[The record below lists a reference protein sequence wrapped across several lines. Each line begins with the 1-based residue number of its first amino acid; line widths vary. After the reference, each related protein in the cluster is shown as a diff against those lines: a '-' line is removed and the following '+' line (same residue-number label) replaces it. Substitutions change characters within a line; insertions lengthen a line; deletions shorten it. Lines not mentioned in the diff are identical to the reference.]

1 MSEQRSV
8 LLAAG
13 GTAGHLFPAFALA
26 EELAARGLV
35 VDLATDMRGDRYG
48 SGFPARNVYQ
58 IPSATVRGKSPM
70 ALAKTATALSRG
82 IASAY
87 RILGKVK
94 PSAVIGFGGYP
105 TFPPLLAARMHKIP
119 TAVHEQNAVL
129 GRANKM
135 LSQRVD
141 HIATTFAHTKLLH
154 GDVER
159 KVRVT
164 GNPVRAAV
172 LQAAEIPFPTVS
184 SAAPFYLVVFGGSQG
199 ARFLSDTVPGALA
212 RLDNELLRR
221 LIVVQQARE
230 EDVARVKATYEAAGV
245 TAEVATFFPNL
256 PELIANAHLV
266 MARAGASTV
275 AELAVI
281 GRPAILVPL
290 PGSLDNDQ
298 LENARQLAE
307 SGAAWCI
314 EQKDLS
320 ADRIAKEVT
329 RLAHQPNV
337 LQGAQKAA
345 KSMGNPEA
353 VGALADLVQEM
364 VMGSGLSDNHIA

>member
-1 MSEQRSV
+1 MSEQRPV

-13 GTAGHLFPAFALA
+13 GTAGHLFPAYALA
-26 EELAARGLV
+26 EELAARGFV

-48 SGFPARNVYQ
+48 SGFPARTIYQ
-58 IPSATVRGKSPM
+58 IPSATVRGKSPI
-70 ALAKTATALSRG
+70 ALAKTATALARG

-87 RILGKVK
+87 RIIGKAK
-94 PSAVIGFGGYP
+94 PKAVIGFGGYP
-105 TFPPLLAARMHKIP
+105 TFPPLIAARMHGIP

-135 LSQRVD
+135 LSRRVD
-141 HIATTFAHTKLLH
+141 HIATTFAKTKLL
-154 GDVER
+154 DADAQK
-159 KVRVT
+159 KVCVT

-172 LQAAEIPFPTVS
+172 LEAAQIPYPHLTNET
-184 SAAPFYLVVFGGSQG
+184 PFYMVVFGGSQG
-199 ARFLSDTVPGALA
+199 ARFLSDAVPQALA
-212 RLDNELLRR
+212 SLDQDLLSRLV
-221 LIVVQQARE
+221 LIQQARE
-230 EDVARVKATYEAAGV
+230 EDVERVKAIYQGAGIN
-245 TAEVATFFPNL
+245 AEVATFFSNL
-256 PELIANAHLV
+256 PELIAKAHLV
-266 MARAGASTV
+266 MSRAGASTV

-320 ADRIAKEVT
+320 VDRIAKEVS
-329 RLAHQPNV
+329 RLANQPSTLV
-337 LQGAQKAA
+337 EAQQAA
-345 KSMGNPEA
+345 KSMGNQDA

-364 VMGSGLSDNHIA
+364 VMADS

>member
-1 MSEQRSV
+1 MSEHQSV

-13 GTAGHLFPAFALA
+13 GTAGHLFPAYALA
-26 EELAARGLV
+26 EELGARGLV

-48 SGFPARNVYQ
+48 GGFPARTVYQ
-58 IPSATVRGKSPM
+58 IPSATVRGKSPI
-70 ALAKTATALSRG
+70 ALAKTATALTRG

-105 TFPPLLAARMHKIP
+105 TFPPLMAARMRRIP

-135 LSQRVD
+135 LAGRVD
-141 HIATTFAHTKLLH
+141 YVATTFADTKFLE
-154 GDVER
+154 GEAKR

-164 GNPVRAAV
+164 GNPVRGAV
-172 LQAAEIPFPTVS
+172 KQAAQIPFPDLSNET
-184 SAAPFYLVVFGGSQG
+184 PFQIVVFGGSQG
-199 ARFLSDTVPGALA
+199 ARFLSDAVPEALA
-212 RLDNELLRR
+212 SLTPDLLTRLR
-221 LIVVQQARE
+221 VVQQARE
-230 EDVARVKATYEAAGV
+230 EDVERVQAAYKAAGI
-245 TAEVATFFPNL
+245 TAEVAPFFGDL
-256 PELIANAHLV
+256 PERIAKAHLV
-266 MARAGASTV
+266 MSRAGASTV

-320 ADRIAKEVT
+320 PDRIAKQVT
-329 RLAHQPNV
+329 GLANQPSTLV
-337 LQGAQKAA
+337 AAHEAA
-345 KSMGNPEA
+345 KSMGNQDA

-364 VMGSGLSDNHIA
+364 VRGSH

>member
-1 MSEQRSV
+1 MSEEKSV

-26 EELAARGLV
+26 EELASRGLI

-48 SGFPARNVYQ
+48 GGFPARRVYQ
-58 IPSATVRGKSPM
+58 IPSATVRGKSPI
-70 ALAKTATALSRG
+70 ALAKTATALARG
-82 IASAY
+82 LAVAY
-87 RILGKVK
+87 RILGNLK
-94 PSAVIGFGGYP
+94 PRAVIGFGGYP
-105 TFPPLLAARMHKIP
+105 TFPPLLAARMRGIP

-135 LSQRVD
+135 LSSRVD
-141 HIATTFAHTKLLH
+141 YIATTFAHTKLL
-154 GDVER
+154 DESAER

-164 GNPVRAAV
+164 GNPVRGAV
-172 LQAAEIPFPTVS
+172 LQAAQLPFPNLS
-184 SAAPFYLVVFGGSQG
+184 SDAPFHMVVFGGSQG
-199 ARFLSDTVPGALA
+199 ARFLSDAVPQALA
-212 RLDNELLRR
+212 SLDQDLLRR
-221 LIVVQQARE
+221 LIVVQQARD
-230 EDVARVKATYEAAGV
+230 EDVARVRTAYEAAGIN
-245 TAEVATFFPNL
+245 AEVATFFPNL
-256 PELIANAHLV
+256 PELIAKAHLV

-320 ADRIAKEVT
+320 ADRIAKEVA
-329 RLAHQPNV
+329 RLANQPNL
-337 LQGAQKAA
+337 LQHAQQAA
-345 KSMGNPEA
+345 RTMGNPEA

-364 VMGSGLSDNHIA
+364 VVGSGAANDTIT